1 MWDAHLRP
9 SGNYRDDVAQT
20 PSRRMTRSKIGR
32 DGEGKVR

>member
-9 SGNYRDDVAQT
+9 SGNYRDDVAQI
-20 PSRRMTRSKIGR
+20 PEGGMVRSKIGR